1 MGNEGMTVE
10 GNVRS
15 IDRSIVEGIVRRV
28 VCECLQQEASKPQ
41 SLTAPCASDPS
52 LFSTP
57 EAEAIKEE
65 ICATGRKLWL
75 RQYVDGNGGNIS
87 YRIGPN
93 EVLCTP
99 TLISKYD
106 MTPADLCLVD
116 LEGRQLAGTKSR
128 TSEILL
134 HLEIYKEVPEAR
146 AVVHCHPPHAT
157 AYAITGQLPSY
168 LTIPEFEIF
177 VGPVALSPYETPG
190 TTAFA
195 RTVIPYVRNHNTVLL
210 TNHGVVCWG
219 DTVTRAEWYAEVLET
234 YCWTMM
240 LAAQTGAP
248 IQRFTE
254 QQVKELLAIKKTHG
268 LPDIRFARERR
279 GVGRHSDSEEKTSA
293 VSSGGSGKIDARLD
307 GAEIEALVEKVTGAV
322 LAALDS
328 RDRKNR

>member
-1 MGNEGMTVE
+1 MENTETEQAGVQ
-10 GNVRS
+10 
-15 IDRSIVEGIVRRV
+15 DREVVDRALLERIVRRV
-28 VCECLQQEASKPQ
+28 VGEYLDDK
-41 SLTAPCASDPS
+41 TAGMPVEPGKTCDPA

-57 EAEAIKEE
+57 EAEAIKDE
-65 ICATGRKLWL
+65 ICAAGRKLWL
-75 RQYVDGNGGNIS
+75 RQYVDGNGGNVS

-93 EVLCTP
+93 EVICTP

-116 LEGRQLAGTKSR
+116 LDGRQFAGAKSR

-195 RTVIPYVRNHNTVLL
+195 RTVLPFVRNHNTVLL

-219 DTVTRAEWYAEVLET
+219 GTVTRAEWYAEVLET

-240 LAAQTGAP
+240 LAAQIGSP

-254 QQVKELLAIKKTHG
+254 QQVAELLAIKKTHG
-268 LPDIRFARERR
+268 LPDVRFNAFRPGESRPAERR
-279 GVGRHSDSEEKTSA
+279 SRHEGFAQLDAESLVARITAA
-293 VSSGGSGKIDARLD
+293 VVD
-307 GAEIEALVEKVTGAV
+307 V
-322 LAALDS
+322 LQT
-328 RDRKNR
+328 K